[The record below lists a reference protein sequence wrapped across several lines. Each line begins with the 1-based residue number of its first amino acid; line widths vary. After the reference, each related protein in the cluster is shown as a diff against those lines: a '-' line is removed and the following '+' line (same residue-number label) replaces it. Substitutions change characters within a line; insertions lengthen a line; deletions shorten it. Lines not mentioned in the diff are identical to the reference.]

1 MPAPVFF
8 SCSGGTAC
16 FISSLGRAHSV
27 NRTPHIAVS
36 VVALATLVPR
46 ARARAARVA
55 VFDIFG
61 WIVLFASCGF
71 ILSYILVSL
80 AAPIY
85 LYTHHSPS
93 IATVLSAVAAI
104 VLLLIALI
112 GNLYPVPAAP
122 IIDCHTCSSA
132 ISRRVTPGLR
142 R

>member
-1 MPAPVFF
+1 
-8 SCSGGTAC
+8 
-16 FISSLGRAHSV
+16 
-27 NRTPHIAVS
+27 
-36 VVALATLVPR
+36 VVALATLVPALVLALR
-46 ARARAARVA
+46 GVA

-61 WIVLFASCGF
+61 WIGSFASYGF

-80 AAPIY
+80 AVPIY

-122 IIDCHTCSSA
+122 YNWLPYLFLGYLALGVAWFAALRWIAPEFTKEIQESISA
-132 ISRRVTPGLR
+132 TKVPFEEGATRAA
-142 R
+142 